1 MERSNKAST
10 NMRIFVKT
18 MTRDT
23 ITLEVDADDTID
35 AVKTKISDE
44 VGQQHLI
51 FAGKQLEDGRTL
63 RDYSIQKD
71 SRLMTAC

>member
-1 MERSNKAST
+1 
-10 NMRIFVKT
+10 MRIFVKT

-63 RDYSIQKD
+63 RD
-71 SRLMTAC
+71 